1 MNSNLFS
8 QTTRKEQ
15 KIFKISKPALVLIK
29 KDLQYC
35 DSLRIAYT
43 FKSKELENLT
53 QRNKILF
60 RQLSAE
66 NEKISQLQ
74 NQIEVQQKELLKI
87 KSKPNHN
94 WLYGVGGVAL
104 GVVVGVV
111 IAK

>member
-1 MNSNLFS
+1 M
-8 QTTRKEQ
+8 
-15 KIFKISKPALVLIK
+15 
-29 KDLQYC
+29 QYC

-43 FKSKELENLT
+43 FKSKELDNLT
-53 QRNKILF
+53 QRNKLLF

-74 NQIEVQQKELLKI
+74 NQIERQQNEILKI

-104 GVVVGVV
+104 GVVVGLLL
-111 IAK
+111 

>member
-1 MNSNLFS
+1 MTSVLFS
-8 QTTRKEQ
+8 QNMRKEQ
-15 KIFKISKPALVLIK
+15 KIFKISKPALTLIK

-35 DSLRIAYT
+35 DSLKIAFA

-53 QRNKILF
+53 QRNKVLF

-66 NEKISQLQ
+66 NGKISQLQ
-74 NQIEVQQKELLKI
+74 NQIEIQQKELLKI
-87 KSKPNHN
+87 KSKSNN
-94 WLYGVGGVAL
+94 CWLYGVGGVAL